1 MKLTRAQV
9 ERALDQFDAQA
20 IPEGHPVMT
29 ELTDLFGDHT
39 FFVNS
44 QGLNIVEPA
53 SPANG
58 SGATGRVI
66 NLANWA
72 DSTLT
77 KLAPHE
83 PEMTEIAVDLAA

>member
-1 MKLTRAQV
+1 MKLTPAQV
-9 ERALDQFDAQA
+9 ERTLDQFNAQA

-29 ELTDLFGDHT
+29 DLTDLFGEHT

-44 QGLNIVEPA
+44 QGLNIVEPT
-53 SPANG
+53 SPTNG
-58 SGATGRVI
+58 AGDMGRVI
-66 NLANWA
+66 NLAYWA

-83 PEMTEIAVDLAA
+83 PELTEIAVDLAA